1 MATRDYRLLDYFVQI
16 VDNGSLRAAAERL
29 HVSPPVISKA
39 LSDLELLTGVT
50 LLIRGPGQL
59 KLTDQG
65 QQVYDQAK
73 VMEASAAAAMA
84 AVSATAR
91 NPSGKVAITTV
102 SELSLHWLPGV
113 IQDFVSHYPNVTPE
127 IHAVDH
133 IVDLKRSDC
142 DIAIRAKFELNH
154 SGHDTSAIARL
165 PVALVCAPTWAPQQQ
180 TPTIKTLANIPYV
193 AFTFRESNNIIFCR
207 DRKSGRKRKI
217 KVQPKMFINNGF
229 IGRELAINGL
239 GMAMVIEAG
248 VRDDIEAGRLVKLAP
263 ELDFG
268 SVALRLIYRDKYP
281 SEPARAFVQF
291 LLSGDRESD
300 RQVKAVRR

>member
-1 MATRDYRLLDYFVQI
+1 MASRDYRLLDYFVHI

-65 QQVYDQAK
+65 LQVYEQAK
-73 VMEASAAAAMA
+73 IMEASAAAAMA
-84 AVSATAR
+84 TVSATTV

-113 IQDFVSHYPNVTPE
+113 IQNFVSHYPNVTPE
-127 IHAVDH
+127 IHAADH
-133 IVDLKRSDC
+133 VVDLKRSDC
-142 DIAIRAKFELNH
+142 DIAIRAKFELSH
-154 SGHDTSAIARL
+154 TDQDASAIAHL
-165 PVALVCAPTWAPQQQ
+165 PVALVCAPSWAPRQQ
-180 TPTIKTLANIPYV
+180 TITGKALADIPYV
-193 AFTFRESNNIIFCR
+193 AFTFRENNHLIFCR

-217 KVQPKMFINNGF
+217 QVQPKMFINNGF

-281 SEPARAFVQF
+281 SEPARAFGQF
-291 LLSGDRESD
+291 LITGGSESD
-300 RQVKAVRR
+300 RFIKTE